1 MFKGPRE
8 LSQVDLT
15 KFAGHKDEVRLYSN
29 RLHYEEMY
37 CTLVIPGESVVDCP
51 SPIAQSVLEIVQG
64 VLSFLRIKLFAVVID
79 KQINLYIYMYMY
91 MYKYTFQVSM
101 NQFLFYFVFF
111 SLNGAQNE
119 LSHLDENV
127 MNSFNLSDNI
137 HVKFYRYCLAFC
149 P

>member
-79 KQINLYIYMYMY
+79 KSIYIYMY
-91 MYKYTFQVSM
+91 MYKYTLQVSM
-101 NQFLFYFVFF
+101 NCFLFYFVVF

-119 LSHLDENV
+119 LSHQDENV

>member
-51 SPIAQSVLEIVQG
+51 SPIAYSALEIVQG

-79 KQINLYIYMYMY
+79 KSIYIYMY
-91 MYKYTFQVSM
+91 MYKYTLQVSM
-101 NQFLFYFVFF
+101 NCFLFYFVFF

-119 LSHLDENV
+119 LSHQDENV
-127 MNSFNLSDNI
+127 MNNFNLSDNI

>member
-51 SPIAQSVLEIVQG
+51 SPIAYSALEIVQG

-79 KQINLYIYMYMY
+79 KSIYIYIHVYVQV
-91 MYKYTFQVSM
+91 YTPGV
-101 NQFLFYFVFF
+101 
-111 SLNGAQNE
+111 NE
-119 LSHLDENV
+119 LFFVL
-127 MNSFNLSDNI
+127 
-137 HVKFYRYCLAFC
+137 FC
-149 P
+149 ILFFKWCIE

>member
-37 CTLVIPGESVVDCP
+37 CTLVIPGESVADCP
-51 SPIAQSVLEIVQG
+51 SPIALSVLEIVQG

-79 KQINLYIYMYMY
+79 KSI
-91 MYKYTFQVSM
+91 
-101 NQFLFYFVFF
+101 
-111 SLNGAQNE
+111 
-119 LSHLDENV
+119 
-127 MNSFNLSDNI
+127 
-137 HVKFYRYCLAFC
+137 
-149 P
+149 